1 MGNRYSE
8 PIPETPNFD
17 YVAVCIRQHNHV
29 LLLHA
34 PQHVIQNIESILR
47 EVNITCT
54 GKDVCNSRKK
64 EIGYHKLTFS
74 KSWVFHPR
82 NRGDQGLSGK
92 LFMLRLLEEMYKMGY
107 DPIVSSDLVSRV
119 DNSTVFFRKEQ

>member
-1 MGNRYSE
+1 LNNWEEIHLEKNVSKNWGNCVHS
-8 PIPETPNFD
+8 IPT
-17 YVAVCIRQHNHV
+17 V
-29 LLLHA
+29 
-34 PQHVIQNIESILR
+34 LR

-64 EIGYHKLTFS
+64 EMGYHKLTFS

-119 DNSTVFFRKEQ
+119 DNSTVFFRKNSSAGVIVNCKHWMYGWE